1 MTATQPVKRK
11 AKREIHAYFE
21 VRRMIDP
28 ATGEEVGCLV
38 PRSQSDRR
46 MLRDKAIKTGDVV
59 RLPVRKPRN
68 EKYNRLAH
76 ALGRLVVEQ
85 IDGFQN
91 ENAHSALK
99 RMQADSG
106 VMCESVVYAIPG
118 VGNLTRTE
126 PRSLAFD
133 EMDEADFRLFM
144 QGICRHI
151 VERYWPT
158 TDPDTIEAMLPMM
171 PEQV

>member
-1 MTATQPVKRK
+1 MTAMQPVKRK
-11 AKREIHAYFE
+11 TKREVHAYFE

-76 ALGRLVVEQ
+76 ALGALVVEQ
-85 IDGFQN
+85 IRDGLRQRNLWCPSCVSLDAGVVSEQHWNVDWSLEFRIRH
-91 ENAHSALK
+91 ELHRTLSK
-99 RMQADSG
+99 REHHLCQ
-106 VMCESVVYAIPG
+106 I
-118 VGNLTRTE
+118 
-126 PRSLAFD
+126 
-133 EMDEADFRLFM
+133 
-144 QGICRHI
+144 
-151 VERYWPT
+151 
-158 TDPDTIEAMLPMM
+158 
-171 PEQV
+171 